1 MRKGR
6 KGIVVVGSSNTDMVV
21 KVPTLPAPGETV
33 LGGRFVIAAGGKG
46 ANQAVA
52 AARLGGDVTFVCRLG
67 TDMFGERSL
76 ERLKKEGLNTRHV
89 VRDES
94 SPSGVALIMV
104 DERGENL
111 IAVAPGANGQLSV
124 EDAESARE
132 AIALSS
138 VLLLQLE
145 IPLDTVRRAAR
156 LGKEAGAVVILN
168 PAPARPLDDQLMQE
182 ISILTPNAG
191 EAKLLTG
198 IEPRDP
204 ESCWKAATLLR
215 NRGVESVVITL
226 GREGA
231 FLSTGDH
238 FELIPGR
245 SVEAVDATAA
255 GDAFNGA
262 LAHGLASGKELREA
276 VELANRA
283 AALSVTRLGAQPSLP
298 TRKELESFSAS

>member
-1 MRKGR
+1 MR

-21 KVPTLPAPGETV
+21 KVPTLPASGETV

-52 AARLGGDVTFVCRLG
+52 AARLGADVTFVCRLG

-76 ERLKKEGLNTRHV
+76 EGLKKDGLHTQHV
-89 VRDES
+89 VRDET

-111 IAVAPGANGQLSV
+111 IAVAPGANGRLSV
-124 EDAESARE
+124 EDVEAARN
-132 AIALSS
+132 AISQAG

-145 IPLDTVRRAAR
+145 IPLDAVRRAAR
-156 LGKEAGAVVILN
+156 LGREAGAAVILN
-168 PAPARPLDDQLMQE
+168 PAPARPLDDELMKE

-198 IEPRDP
+198 VEPKDP
-204 ESCWKAATLLR
+204 ESCRRAAELLR
-215 NRGVESVVITL
+215 KRGVGSVVITL
-226 GREGA
+226 GKEGA
-231 FLSTGDH
+231 FLSTRDH

-262 LAHGLASGKELREA
+262 LAQRLASGKDLRDA
-276 VELANRA
+276 IGLANQV

-298 TRKELESFSAS
+298 THDELERFLAS